1 MTNLFFRGTVTV
13 ADPHYFGK
21 LDTDPHLSENSGA
34 LEVQNGAVEAD
45 DANNDAQP
53 LK

>member
-1 MTNLFFRGTVTV
+1 MTNLFSGETL
-13 ADPHYFGK
+13 GK
-21 LDTDPHLSENSGA
+21 LDPDPHLSENLRA

-45 DANNDAQP
+45 EAHNNAWP